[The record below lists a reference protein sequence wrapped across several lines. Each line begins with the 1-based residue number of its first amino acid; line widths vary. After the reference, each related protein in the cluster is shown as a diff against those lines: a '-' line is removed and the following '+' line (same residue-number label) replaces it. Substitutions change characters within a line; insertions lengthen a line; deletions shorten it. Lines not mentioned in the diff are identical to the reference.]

1 MIASPQTDTKFKQ
14 MKNILKSL
22 FILVLAILLNACH
35 KEEDLILSMPV
46 VQAGS
51 LISSE
56 NLVGNVKGTMQAGK
70 TYYFDKDITV
80 NDGDTLL
87 MQSGVT
93 LIAVGDG
100 TKDKAPQLTV
110 HGTFISLGTKEKPNY
125 ITIQNAATYHTEAS
139 AAKYDNVFKGSW
151 GGILASPAPVSAA
164 KPNPKGGDVI
174 IKWTHI
180 EFAGAAS
187 YGNDASIY
195 KDGDARYAIYFANI
209 EKDFIL
215 EDSWI
220 FGSADDGIRT
230 VGGKIAIMRNTFELC
245 GKAGGECFN
254 MKSGTVGDLAYNMLI
269 GSATNALKASNSG
282 ATTIQCN
289 VNMYNNTMTNCGF
302 RQTKTGRGGSINY
315 EQGARGLIYNNLISN
330 CRFGLRITTDADQVN
345 IKYNNQYYYGSTS
358 GILAQFLASDGVAKN
373 QSADVKSATA
383 KDKNPLFF
391 NYNADQYDYTANPGP
406 ITASL
411 MPAYITTVGTANFS
425 LQANSPGHNKAKT
438 DFTPMAVVK
447 TTGNFGAIITPPGND
462 IGAFQTDG
470 SGNQH

>member
-1 MIASPQTDTKFKQ
+1 
-14 MKNILKSL
+14 MKNILNTI
-22 FILVLAILLNACH
+22 FTLAILLLLASCH
-35 KEEDLILSMPV
+35 KEELLTLSVPV
-46 VQAGS
+46 IQSGS
-51 LISSE
+51 LITSE
-56 NLVGNVKGTMQAGK
+56 NLAGGSIKGTMQSGK

-100 TKDKAPQLTV
+100 TKDKAPQLSV
-110 HGTFISLGTKEKPNY
+110 HGTFISLGTQEKPNY
-125 ITIQNAATYHTEAS
+125 ITIANAATYHTEALAS
-139 AAKYDNVFKGSW
+139 KYDNIFKGSW
-151 GGILASPAPVSAA
+151 GGIVATPAPVTAA
-164 KPNPKGGDVI
+164 KPNPKGGDII

-187 YGNDASIY
+187 YGNDAAIY

-215 EDSWI
+215 EDSWV

-230 VGGKIAIMRNTFELC
+230 VGGKISIMRNTFELC

-282 ATTIQCN
+282 GTTVQCN
-289 VNMYNNTMTNCGF
+289 VNMYNNTMLNCGF

-315 EQGARGLIYNNLISN
+315 EQGARGLIYNNLIAN
-330 CRFGLRITTDADQVN
+330 CRFGLRMTTDADLTN
-345 IKYNNQYYYGSTS
+345 ITYNNQYYFGSTAA
-358 GILAQFLASDGVAKN
+358 ILTQFLASDGVAKV
-373 QSADVKSATA
+373 QIADIKSATP

-391 NYNADQYDYTANPGP
+391 SYNTDQFDYAANSGP

-411 MPAYITTVGTANFS
+411 MPAYITTIGTSNFGIQS
-425 LQANSPGHNKAKT
+425 VSPAHNKAKT
-438 DFTPMAVVK
+438 DFSPLAVVK
-447 TTGNFGAIITPPGND
+447 TTGSFGAKITAPGSD
-462 IGAFQTDG
+462 IGAYQADG

>member
-1 MIASPQTDTKFKQ
+1 
-14 MKNILKSL
+14 MKSILKSL
-22 FILVLAILLNACH
+22 SLIALVISLAACH
-35 KEEDLILSMPV
+35 KEEVLTLSVPV
-46 VQAGS
+46 IQSGS
-51 LISSE
+51 LITSE
-56 NLVGNVKGTMQAGK
+56 NLAGGSIKGTMQTGK

-100 TKDKAPQLTV
+100 TKDKAPQISV
-110 HGTFISLGTKEKPNY
+110 HGTFISLGTKEKPNF
-125 ITIQNAATYHTEAS
+125 ITVQNAATYHAEAG
-139 AAKYDNVFKGSW
+139 AAKYDNIFKGSW
-151 GGILASPAPVSAA
+151 GGIVATPAPITAA

-180 EFAGAAS
+180 EFPGAAS
-187 YGNDASIY
+187 YGNDAAIY
-195 KDGDARYAIYFANI
+195 KDGDPRYGIYFANI

-220 FGSADDGIRT
+220 FGTTDDGIRT
-230 VGGKIAIMRNTFELC
+230 VGGKISIMRNTFELC

-282 ATTIQCN
+282 GTTVQCN
-289 VNMYNNTMTNCGF
+289 VNMYNNTMVNCGF

-315 EQGARGLIYNNLISN
+315 EQGARGLIYNNLIAN
-330 CRFGLRITTDADQVN
+330 CRFGLRMTTDADLTN
-345 IKYNNQYYYGSTS
+345 IAYNNQYYYGSTA
-358 GILAQFLASDGVAKN
+358 GILAQFLASDGVAKV
-373 QSADVKSATA
+373 QTADLKSATA

-391 NYNADQYDYTANPGP
+391 SYNLDQYDYAVNAGP

-411 MPAYITTVGTANFS
+411 MPAYITTIGSSNFG
-425 LQANSPGHNKAKT
+425 LQAISPAHNKSKT
-438 DFTPMAVVK
+438 DFAPLAVVK
-447 TTGNFGAIITPPGND
+447 TTGNFGATITAPGND

-470 SGNQH
+470 TGNQH